1 MSGAEEF
8 QRILAERAGDV
19 IFVAGGGMAT
29 AAGLPSWTELLRS
42 GLRRVHTRGR
52 IEAEEL
58 ALFERQLTFTSP
70 TARAAVADVV
80 KHGLPDDE
88 FSQWLRETFD
98 RDYRAG
104 DHGHGDV
111 LAALATY
118 ERRGAKIATTNFDT
132 LLEASLGLAAVTSR
146 EPEAVRMLDGDER
159 RVLHFHGVWDR
170 PETVVLGEAEYSK
183 VLASASRQ
191 FSASLMPALRT
202 FVFVGC
208 GARREDPN
216 VEGLLRWVAAA
227 SPMSRH
233 YRLVSRSQQAA
244 LAAEDTT
251 AAGVISLV
259 HDDDDL
265 AELLRRP
272 LALASFQRS
281 HDAPAADER
290 VIAEYLRRL
299 GHRVGPMRALWA
311 GSGAS
316 PEALESLFV
325 EPRLAL
331 PRKVP
336 RGKPASRGPEVEHEV
351 DPADR
356 TTGDEPIEAVEDT
369 APAPWRERLPGP
381 GRPGVLLL
389 GELGAGKSTALRI
402 VVRRMCRGGKGLP
415 DYFRGKVPVW
425 VELAAFARELAG
437 GRPPSTLLR
446 HAAQAESGL
455 PEAVLRSLDAAG
467 RLVWLLDGLDE
478 VIGEPL
484 RAEVIAAIEALVA
497 EGGSRWVLVTSRPHP
512 APLLSP
518 RFERHELVPW
528 DDDSILSL
536 ARGYYRVIQP
546 AADIEERARR
556 VLAALQANVV
566 LYELCQWPL
575 FLGLVLS
582 LGHAGEVP
590 WPRHRLY
597 RRALELILDEWD
609 VASHV
614 APVKLAS
621 DDKLAFLRRVAWAML
636 QRGQI
641 ALPRAQ
647 VVRLAEEFFAT
658 FDEPRASAAT
668 LASSLV
674 DDLCRRG
681 SLLAPTEDGSLSFS
695 HRAWLDYA
703 AARELHS
710 RRETERELFAARWND
725 PLWSGALLVA
735 VGLLAE
741 ESLAEVVPLLH
752 AVLRS
757 RPTLATSVLVRPLT
771 FVVRALGYCVHLR
784 REPML
789 ALGRALTAYLL
800 ALGVDDVTLGV
811 RAALRESG
819 PHWPGAE
826 ILRGAVTDEWSGLLA
841 LSVCGLE
848 HRAEILIRALER
860 CQDPA
865 RMVWLLR
872 AGRQI
877 GPWRAEELRRLLA
890 IDSAFTFGPGPLLRS
905 DMWSLHVAAGLLELE
920 PLPEA
925 LEYVQ
930 TRLHADIVEVR
941 AYAALVLLR
950 ASRSDPEILEVLAA
964 AIHDDVW
971 TSYVP
976 GPIRMLLA
984 NMVAKILQSSSR
996 PVGSR
1001 LHQILS
1007 GSRSKLLRARVSNP
1021 PETAPMEAPE
1031 HMPLPDDWSSPDSIV
1046 RYFLDLPAD
1055 VPLTESLIAQKLADV
1070 EPGSGLNALESL
1082 AELDL
1087 VPPSGWRAMAL
1098 QLAERCEEP
1107 EEFLRLAILLG
1118 DREAL
1123 RRLAED
1129 VATAHEASVV
1139 LRQAEQLDAVLR
1151 VGRLRRGRVLLAG
1164 RFAGVLDELPGART
1178 RFTYAPAYVTDAQA
1192 RPLAPTM
1199 RLRDE
1204 PYERDG
1210 LHTYFANL
1218 LPQGAL
1224 LELKARTHS
1233 LSASDAFGLLLA
1245 LGADLPGAVEVF
1257 EDEEW
1262 ARCPLA

>member
-1 MSGAEEF
+1 MSGAEDF
-8 QRILAERAGDV
+8 QRILAERADDV
-19 IFVAGGGMAT
+19 IFVAGGGLAT
-29 AAGLPSWTELLRS
+29 PAGLPSWPELLRS
-42 GLRRVHTRGR
+42 GLRRVHAGGR

-80 KHGLPDDE
+80 THGLSREE
-88 FSQWLRETFD
+88 FSEWLRATFD
-98 RDYRAG
+98 RVYNAG
-104 DHGHGDV
+104 DHGLGDV

-118 ERRGAKIATTNFDT
+118 ERRGAKIATTNLDT
-132 LLEASLGLAAVTSR
+132 LLEAALGLAAVTSDER
-146 EPEAVRMLDGDER
+146 AAVRLLHGHGR
-159 RVLHFHGVWDR
+159 GVLHFHGVWHR
-170 PETVVLGEAEYSK
+170 PTTVVLGEAEFSK
-183 VLASASRQ
+183 VLARASHQ
-191 FSASLMPALRT
+191 FSASLMPAART
-202 FVFVGC
+202 FVFIGC
-208 GARREDPN
+208 GARGEDPN

-227 SPMSRH
+227 SPMRRH
-233 YRLVSRSQQAA
+233 YRLVSRSQAA
-244 LAAEDTT
+244 LAAEDGT
-251 AAGVISLV
+251 AAGVVSLV
-259 HDDDDL
+259 HEDDDL

-272 LALASFQRS
+272 LTLASSRRS
-281 HDAPAADER
+281 HDPLAADER
-290 VIAEYLRRL
+290 VIGEYLRRVS
-299 GHRVGPMRALWA
+299 HHVVPMRALWA

-316 PEALESLFV
+316 PEVLESLFV
-325 EPRLAL
+325 EPRLAR
-331 PRKVP
+331 PRTVS
-336 RGKPASRGPEVEHEV
+336 RGKPAPGGVEV

-356 TTGDEPIEAVEDT
+356 TTGDEPIAVAEDM
-369 APAPWRERLPGP
+369 APAPWLERLPGP
-381 GRPGVLLL
+381 DRPGVLLL
-389 GELGAGKSTALRI
+389 GELGAGKSTALRS
-402 VVRRMCRGGKGLP
+402 VARRMCRGGEGLP
-415 DYFRGKVPVW
+415 DHFRGKVPVW

-446 HAAQAESGL
+446 HAARAEPGL

-497 EGGSRWVLVTSRPHP
+497 EVGSGWVLVTSRPHP

-536 ARGYYRVIQP
+536 ARGYYRVIRP
-546 AADIEERARR
+546 AADGEERAMR
-556 VLAALQANVV
+556 VLVALQANVA

-609 VASHV
+609 VASQV
-614 APVKLAS
+614 APVKLAP

-636 QRGQI
+636 QRGQL

-658 FDEPRASAAT
+658 FDEPRASAMT
-668 LASSLV
+668 LAAALV

-681 SLLAPTEDGSLSFS
+681 SLLAATEDGSLSFS

-710 RRETERELFAARWND
+710 RRETARELFAARWND

-741 ESLAEVVPLLH
+741 ESLAEVPPLLH

-757 RPTLATSVLVRPLT
+757 RPTLAASVLVRPLA
-771 FVVRALGYCVHLR
+771 FVVRALGYCVHQR
-784 REPML
+784 REPVL
-789 ALGRALTAYLL
+789 GLGRALTAYLL
-800 ALGVDDVTLGV
+800 ALGIDDLTLGV
-811 RAALRESG
+811 TAALRESG
-819 PHWPGAE
+819 PHWPGADS
-826 ILRGAVTDEWSGLLA
+826 LRGAVTDEWSGLLA

-848 HRAEILIRALER
+848 HRTEVLVRALER
-860 CQDPA
+860 CQGPA

-890 IDSAFTFGPGPLLRS
+890 IDSAFTSEAGPLLRG
-905 DMWSLHVAAGLLELE
+905 DTWSLHVAAGLLELE

-930 TRLHADIVEVR
+930 ARLHADNVEVR

-950 ASRSDPEILEVLAA
+950 AGRPDPEILEVLAA
-964 AIHDDVW
+964 AIHGDVW

-984 NMVAKILQSSSR
+984 SMVAKILQSSSR

-1001 LHQILS
+1001 LHQILL
-1007 GSRSKLLRARVSNP
+1007 GSRSKLLRARVSSL
-1021 PETAPMEAPE
+1021 PETAPMGAPGR
-1031 HMPLPDDWSSPDSIV
+1031 MTSLADGSSPDWLV
-1046 RYFLDLPAD
+1046 RYLLDLPAA
-1055 VPLTESLIAQKLADV
+1055 VLLTEALIAEKLAHV
-1070 EPGSGLNALESL
+1070 EPGCGLDTLESL

-1107 EEFLRLAILLG
+1107 EEFLRLATLLG

-1129 VATAHEASVV
+1129 VATAHQASVV
-1139 LRQAEQLDAVLR
+1139 LGQAEQLDAVLR

-1164 RFAGVLDELPGART
+1164 RVAGVLEELPGART
-1178 RFTYAPAYVTDAQA
+1178 RFTYASAYLTDAQA

-1210 LHTYFANL
+1210 LHSYFANL

-1224 LELKARTHS
+1224 LELKARTHA

-1257 EDEEW
+1257 EDEE
-1262 ARCPLA
+1262 